1 MSTLQLNPTDQ
12 PFGRANM
19 LRKVGGTMSSQSTEI
34 TQLLHRWRGGDVE
47 AENRLF
53 EAVLPELRVL
63 AARYLRRERNGHT
76 LQPTALVN
84 EAFLRLA
91 AAKNIDWHDRGHFL
105 ALAARVMR
113 RHLIDHARAR
123 PDVHFMA
130 LEGLPEY
137 VLSNHTKLE
146 QVVAVDELLD
156 ELGKDNHQRRE
167 VVELKFF
174 LGLTDNEAAE
184 ALNLTLHTFQREWYR
199 ARRWL
204 FERLT
209 AKQWNAVPN
218 AISA

>member
-1 MSTLQLNPTDQ
+1 MFRIFSGWSM
-12 PFGRANM
+12 GRQA
-19 LRKVGGTMSSQSTEI
+19 TEI
-34 TQLLHRWRGGDVE
+34 TQLLHRWRSGDQD
-47 AENRLF
+47 AENQLF
-53 EAVLPELRVL
+53 QEVLPELRAI
-63 AARYLRRERNGHT
+63 AARYLRKERSGHT

-91 AAKNIDWHDRGHFL
+91 AAKNIEWHDRGHFL

-146 QVVAVDELLD
+146 LVVAIDELLS
-156 ELGKDNHQRRE
+156 ELGRESPQRRS

-174 LGLTDNEAAE
+174 LGLTDQEAAD
-184 ALNLTLHTFQREWYR
+184 ALNLSLHTLQREWYR
-199 ARRWL
+199 SRRWL
-204 FERLT
+204 FEHLS
-209 AKQWNAVPN
+209 AKKWNVVPN
-218 AISA
+218 AMSA

>member
-1 MSTLQLNPTDQ
+1 M
-12 PFGRANM
+12 GRQA
-19 LRKVGGTMSSQSTEI
+19 TEI
-34 TQLLHRWRGGDVE
+34 TRLLHRWRSGDLD
-47 AENRLF
+47 AEGQLF
-53 EAVLPELRVL
+53 EEVLPELRAI
-63 AARYLRRERNGHT
+63 AARYLRKERSGHT

-146 QVVAVDELLD
+146 LVVAIDELLN
-156 ELGKDNHQRRE
+156 ELGRESPQRRS

-174 LGLTDNEAAE
+174 LGLTDQEAAD
-184 ALNLTLHTFQREWYR
+184 ALNLSLHTLQREWYR
-199 ARRWL
+199 SRRWL
-204 FERLT
+204 FEHLS
-209 AKQWNAVPN
+209 AKKWNVVPN
-218 AISA
+218 AMSA

>member
-1 MSTLQLNPTDQ
+1 M
-12 PFGRANM
+12 
-19 LRKVGGTMSSQSTEI
+19 GTEGTEI
-34 TQLLHRWRGGDVE
+34 TQLLRRWRSGDQD
-47 AENRLF
+47 AENQLF
-53 EAVLPELRVL
+53 ESVLPELRAI
-63 AARYLRRERNGHT
+63 AARYLRRERSGHT

-123 PDVHFMA
+123 PDVHFLA

-146 QVVAVDELLD
+146 LVVAIDELLN
-156 ELGKDNHQRRE
+156 ELARESQQRRL

-174 LGLTDNEAAE
+174 LGLTDQEAAD
-184 ALNLTLHTFQREWYR
+184 ALNLSLHTLQREWYR
-199 ARRWL
+199 SRRWL
-204 FERLT
+204 FERLS
-209 AKQWNAVPN
+209 AKTTWNAVPN
-218 AISA
+218 AMSA

>member
-1 MSTLQLNPTDQ
+1 MGSD
-12 PFGRANM
+12 A
-19 LRKVGGTMSSQSTEI
+19 TEI
-34 TQLLHRWRGGDVE
+34 TQLLHRWRTGDQK
-47 AENRLF
+47 AENDLF
-53 EAVLPELRVL
+53 ALVLPELRTL

-84 EAFLRLA
+84 EAFMRLA
-91 AAKNIDWHDRGHFL
+91 AAKDIDWHDRGHFL

-123 PDVHFMA
+123 PDVHFLA

-146 QVVAVDELLD
+146 LVVAVDELLE
-156 ELGKDNHQRRE
+156 ELGKESPQRRS

-174 LGLTDNEAAE
+174 LGLTDTEAAD
-184 ALNLTLHTFQREWYR
+184 ALNLSLHTFQREWYR

-204 FERLT
+204 FERLST
-209 AKQWNAVPN
+209 KRWNAGPN
-218 AISA
+218 AMRA

>member
-1 MSTLQLNPTDQ
+1 MQQTSRPVVLTCSAKLRGSMRSQ
-12 PFGRANM
+12 P
-19 LRKVGGTMSSQSTEI
+19 TEI
-34 TQLLHRWRGGDVE
+34 TQLLHRWRGGDLE

-53 EAVLPELRVL
+53 EAVLPELRTL

-76 LQPTALVN
+76 LQPTALV

-146 QVVAVDELLD
+146 LVVAVDELLD
-156 ELGKDNHQRRE
+156 ELGKESPQRRA

-174 LGLTDNEAAE
+174 LGLTDNEAAD

-204 FERLT
+204 FERLS
-209 AKQWNAVPN
+209 AKKWNAVSN

>member
-1 MSTLQLNPTDQ
+1 MRSERS
-12 PFGRANM
+12 FYAKMFRIFSGWSMGRQA
-19 LRKVGGTMSSQSTEI
+19 TEI
-34 TQLLHRWRGGDVE
+34 TQLLHRWRSGDQD
-47 AENRLF
+47 AENQLF
-53 EAVLPELRVL
+53 QEVLPELRAI
-63 AARYLRRERNGHT
+63 AARYLRKERSGHT

-91 AAKNIDWHDRGHFL
+91 AAKNIEWHDRGHFL

-146 QVVAVDELLD
+146 LVVAIDELLS
-156 ELGKDNHQRRE
+156 ELGRESPQRRS

-174 LGLTDNEAAE
+174 LGLTDQEAAD
-184 ALNLTLHTFQREWYR
+184 ALNLSLHTLQREWYR
-199 ARRWL
+199 SRRWL
-204 FERLT
+204 FEHLS
-209 AKQWNAVPN
+209 AKKWNVVPN
-218 AISA
+218 AMSA

>member
-1 MSTLQLNPTDQ
+1 MQQTSRPVVLTCCAKLRGSMRSQ
-12 PFGRANM
+12 P
-19 LRKVGGTMSSQSTEI
+19 TEI
-34 TQLLHRWRGGDVE
+34 TQLLHRWRGGDLE
-47 AENRLF
+47 AESRLF
-53 EAVLPELRVL
+53 EAVLPELRTL

-146 QVVAVDELLD
+146 LVVAVDELLD
-156 ELGKDNHQRRE
+156 ELGKECPQRRA

-174 LGLTDNEAAE
+174 LGLTDNEAAD

-204 FERLT
+204 FERLS
-209 AKQWNAVPN
+209 AKKWNAVSN

>member
-1 MSTLQLNPTDQ
+1 M
-12 PFGRANM
+12 
-19 LRKVGGTMSSQSTEI
+19 RKQSTEI
-34 TQLLHRWRGGDVE
+34 TQLLHRWRSGDQD
-47 AENRLF
+47 AENQLF
-53 EAVLPELRVL
+53 EQVLPELRAI
-63 AARYLRRERNGHT
+63 AARYLRKERSGHT

-146 QVVAVDELLD
+146 LVVAIDELLND
-156 ELGKDNHQRRE
+156 LARESQQRRLI
-167 VVELKFF
+167 VELKFF
-174 LGLTDNEAAE
+174 LGLTDQEAAD
-184 ALNLTLHTFQREWYR
+184 ALNLSLHTLQREWYR
-199 ARRWL
+199 SRRWL
-204 FERLT
+204 FERLST
-209 AKQWNAVPN
+209 KKWNAVPN
-218 AISA
+218 AMSA

>member
-1 MSTLQLNPTDQ
+1 MGQD
-12 PFGRANM
+12 A
-19 LRKVGGTMSSQSTEI
+19 TEI
-34 TQLLHRWRGGDVE
+34 TQLLHRWQTGDHE

-53 EAVLPELRVL
+53 ELVLPELRTL

-105 ALAARVMR
+105 ALAARIMR
-113 RHLIDHARAR
+113 RHLIDHARSR
-123 PDVHFMA
+123 PDVHFLA

-146 QVVAVDELLD
+146 LVVAVDELLD
-156 ELGKDNHQRRE
+156 ELGKESPQRRA

-174 LGLTDNEAAE
+174 LGLTDNEAAD
-184 ALNLTLHTFQREWYR
+184 ALNLSLHTFQREWYR

-204 FERLT
+204 FERLST
-209 AKQWNAVPN
+209 KRWNALPN

>member
-1 MSTLQLNPTDQ
+1 M
-12 PFGRANM
+12 FGT
-19 LRKVGGTMSSQSTEI
+19 VGGTAVRRDSTEI
-34 TQLLHRWRGGDVE
+34 TQLLHRWRGGDQQ
-47 AENRLF
+47 AESELF
-53 EAVLPELRVL
+53 ELVLPELRML

-113 RHLIDHARAR
+113 RHLIDHARSR
-123 PDVHFMA
+123 PDVHFLA

-146 QVVAVDELLD
+146 LVVAVDELLE
-156 ELGKDNHQRRE
+156 ELGKESPQRRA

-174 LGLTDNEAAE
+174 LGLTDNEASD
-184 ALNLTLHTFQREWYR
+184 ALNLSLHTFQREWYR
-199 ARRWL
+199 SRRWL
-204 FERLT
+204 FDRLD
-209 AKQWNAVPN
+209 ANHGKR
-218 AISA
+218 S

>member
-1 MSTLQLNPTDQ
+1 M
-12 PFGRANM
+12 GRQA
-19 LRKVGGTMSSQSTEI
+19 TEI
-34 TQLLHRWRGGDVE
+34 TRLLHRWRSGDQD
-47 AENRLF
+47 AENQLF
-53 EAVLPELRVL
+53 QEVLPELRAI
-63 AARYLRRERNGHT
+63 AARYLRKERSGHT

-91 AAKNIDWHDRGHFL
+91 AAKNIEWHDRGHFL

-146 QVVAVDELLD
+146 LVVAIDELLD
-156 ELGKDNHQRRE
+156 ELGKENHQRRE

-204 FERLT
+204 FERLSIN
-209 AKQWNAVPN
+209 K
-218 AISA
+218 

>member
-1 MSTLQLNPTDQ
+1 VLRDQ
-12 PFGRANM
+12 
-19 LRKVGGTMSSQSTEI
+19 TEI
-34 TQLLHRWRGGDVE
+34 TQLLHRWGNGDQE
-47 AENRLF
+47 AEGRLF
-53 EAVLPELRVL
+53 ELVLPELRVL

-91 AAKNIDWHDRGHFL
+91 AAKNIEWHDRGHFL

-113 RHLIDHARAR
+113 RHLIDHARSR

-146 QVVAVDELLD
+146 LVVAVDELLE
-156 ELGKDNHQRRE
+156 ELGKESPQRRS

-174 LGLTDNEAAE
+174 LGLTDIEAAE
-184 ALNLTLHTFQREWYR
+184 AMNLSLHTLQREWYR

-204 FERLT
+204 FERLSSR
-209 AKQWNAVPN
+209 KWKAVPN
-218 AISA
+218 AMSA

>member
-1 MSTLQLNPTDQ
+1 M
-12 PFGRANM
+12 
-19 LRKVGGTMSSQSTEI
+19 
-34 TQLLHRWRGGDVE
+34 
-47 AENRLF
+47 
-53 EAVLPELRVL
+53 
-63 AARYLRRERNGHT
+63 
-76 LQPTALVN
+76 N

-146 QVVAVDELLD
+146 LVVAVDELLD
-156 ELGKDNHQRRE
+156 ELGKESPQRRA

-174 LGLTDNEAAE
+174 LGLTDNEAAD

-204 FERLT
+204 FERLS
-209 AKQWNAVPN
+209 AKKWNAVSN

>member
-1 MSTLQLNPTDQ
+1 VRRD
-12 PFGRANM
+12 
-19 LRKVGGTMSSQSTEI
+19 STEI
-34 TQLLHRWRGGDVE
+34 TQLLHRWRTGDQQ
-47 AENRLF
+47 AESELF
-53 EAVLPELRVL
+53 ELVLPELRML

-113 RHLIDHARAR
+113 RHLIDHARSR

-146 QVVAVDELLD
+146 LVVAVDELLD
-156 ELGKDNHQRRE
+156 ELGRESPQRRA

-174 LGLTDNEAAE
+174 LGLTDNEASD
-184 ALNLTLHTFQREWYR
+184 ALNLSLHTFQREWYR
-199 ARRWL
+199 SRRWL
-204 FERLT
+204 FERLS
-209 AKQWNAVPN
+209 AKQWNAVAN

>member
-1 MSTLQLNPTDQ
+1 M
-12 PFGRANM
+12 
-19 LRKVGGTMSSQSTEI
+19 RKQSTEI
-34 TQLLHRWRGGDVE
+34 TQLLHRWRAGDQD
-47 AENRLF
+47 AENQLF
-53 EAVLPELRVL
+53 EQVLPELRAI
-63 AARYLRRERNGHT
+63 AARYLRKERSGHT

-146 QVVAVDELLD
+146 LVVAIDELLND
-156 ELGKDNHQRRE
+156 LARESQQRRAI
-167 VVELKFF
+167 VELKFF
-174 LGLTDNEAAE
+174 LGLTDQEAAD
-184 ALNLTLHTFQREWYR
+184 ALNLSLHTLQREWYR
-199 ARRWL
+199 SRRWL
-204 FERLT
+204 FEHLST
-209 AKQWNAVPN
+209 KKWNAAPN
-218 AISA
+218 AMSA